1 MSGALGS
8 RRNPVVCYTCVE
20 ARVSVRQVLDLQ
32 VPVRHQFDPVAI
44 RANADAVFCP
54 RDRGGGGRLWL
65 THDDYL
71 AIQGTH
77 HVRLYRVFLESR
89 RKIYILKIAFIVSH
103 CTGAM
108 DKDNQE
114 YGHNETNHA
123 CLMILLT

>member
-20 ARVSVRQVLDLQ
+20 TRVSVRQVLDLQ

-54 RDRGGGGRLWL
+54 CDRGGGGRLWL

-89 RKIYILKIAFIVSH
+89 RKIYIKRKLHLLYLIVLVPWTRIIKNTVIMKPIMH
-103 CTGAM
+103 V
-108 DKDNQE
+108 
-114 YGHNETNHA
+114 
-123 CLMILLT
+123 